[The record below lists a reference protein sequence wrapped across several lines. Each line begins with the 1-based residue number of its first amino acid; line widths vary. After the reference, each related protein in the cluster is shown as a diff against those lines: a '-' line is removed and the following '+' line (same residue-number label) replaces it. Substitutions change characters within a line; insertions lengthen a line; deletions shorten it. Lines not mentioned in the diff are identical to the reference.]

1 MKKLLLIA
9 SLALSWMF
17 FSAKP
22 VSAVTETVCASGCTY
37 TSLIQAGTSAATGTT
52 IQVLST
58 YSAASETFPI
68 QLRNAS
74 TTIECAAG
82 ATIGQTSVTGDN
94 TFQLTTSST
103 VRGCTFSNINLYTGT
118 DVYTPGIFI
127 ENNTFTPAVT
137 GTISLNSQLA
147 NTFIRNNTNIDSIFL
162 YTTNTNV
169 TISQNVFYGND
180 KANASGLLLTT
191 FATSSNLTVSENY
204 FYSYFASTT
213 TGSNL
218 KLISIVTD
226 GLTFTTNT
234 VRYMVTPPAMEYTMI
249 VSSEGGA
256 HDIYGNKIEAP
267 ARGAGDTNTCT
278 ALVILPAYNR
288 AQTLVARL
296 QNNTFR
302 NRCGG
307 GSALSLSDGGYSSIT
322 IYVSSTKNL
331 FYGDIPSALKP
342 AMEFSR
348 QAASSLL
355 GTVSQNGL
363 YGYSRLIENQV
374 QANVTAATTYEMNPF
389 VQLSDV
395 DTANDLDVAPFS
407 IYLDIDGAGGKI
419 GASTG
424 TRRTTIYVD
433 DTGTV
438 DYSAV
443 DMTSLASV
451 SSTMRSGDTV
461 SIAAGTYTPLE
472 LNSSYAT
479 TSLTFTGAGES
490 TIINASTNQNALS
503 FTSVTSSS
511 ISGMVLQNAS
521 TTSDAY
527 TSTRMNFVYG
537 GNTYADAVGDL
548 GTSGNDTIFIHDLD
562 FEVMTV
568 VTNDGDAVTGV
579 TGMGSE
585 NLHLVLATVG
595 ASRATFIVP
604 ASLTVSSQALAAY
617 WMGFGITVDRYV
629 TNTFSVAGGT
639 YTYDAA
645 AIAAANVTLVGGL
658 TTPEVAYGVT
668 GYAGLKLASSGGI
681 TISNVTS
688 TNNAYGIWF
697 ASGTGNRIY
706 DSVLASSSLY
716 DVKQD
721 ASATNTVDNVT
732 FSRTSSTV
740 TGVGPVLVKF
750 QARASVYRAAN
761 SSTKVSGSTVTV
773 TDASSAETSLGGTG
787 ASGLT
792 SYTRLPAYSITSGSN
807 AVTNGGFN
815 SYTVTAGAVTGYS
828 ASSATVTLSSRDQ
841 EFSMAMFSDSAPT
854 APTTPTLSVGSTSAT
869 FWWADNSDDETSF
882 TIGYA
887 TSSDAS
893 AFPGTTS
900 STSVA
905 TTTFSNLFPN
915 YPYIFRVAAVGPG
928 GTSSYATSTAV
939 RTLAATPGAPTVTAS
954 GRTTAAIVLD
964 ANGSSS
970 ATKFLVY
977 NSTSGLYVTSTGAS
991 ASSPDW
997 QTTSTWAAVTISGLT
1012 CGTAYSFVTVA
1023 RNEDLVV
1030 TATSSAGTVTTSACE
1045 SSGGGSGG
1053 GGGAASSAGGGFFTP
1068 TIIPPVTISVPT
1080 PVEPYPGPV
1089 VIQAP
1094 EKVVDPVTEARIE
1107 AVLAKDY
1114 KEFKTQLPPAT
1125 QDLLTEF
1132 MAFGEGPKTEGW
1144 GEGERRALV
1153 RDALDTLGD
1162 KINLADMERIAEGE
1176 LPLTRNLTRERAQLA
1191 RVRQTFR
1198 TIYKRDPN
1206 FKHQQENMVWN
1217 AMMYRLRFERDL
1229 AIERQGVGEFKGLFR
1244 RTPTDP
1250 FQWAVVRALGY
1261 VLR

>member
-147 NTFIRNNTNIDSIFL
+147 NTFIRNNTNIDNILL

-180 KANASGLLLTT
+180 KANVSGLLLTT
-191 FATSSNLTVSENY
+191 SATSSNLTVSENY

-218 KLISIVTD
+218 KLISIITD
-226 GLTFTTNT
+226 GMTFTTNT
-234 VRYMVTPPAMEYTMI
+234 VRYMVTPPAAMAYTMI
-249 VSSEGGA
+249 IGSEGGT

-267 ARGAGDTNTCT
+267 ARGAGDTDPCV
-278 ALVILPAYNR
+278 ALAVHPAYNR
-288 AQTLVARL
+288 AQTLITRI

-307 GSALSLSDGGYSSIT
+307 GSAISLSDGGYSSIT
-322 IYVSSTKNL
+322 IYASSTKNL
-331 FYGDIPSALKP
+331 FYGDVPSTFKP

-363 YGYSRLIENQV
+363 YGYSRLIENQA
-374 QANVTAATTYEMNPF
+374 QANVTAVTTYEMNPF
-389 VQLSDV
+389 VQLGDV

-407 IYLDIDGAGGKI
+407 IYLNIDGAGGKI

-537 GNTYADAVGDL
+537 GNSYADESGDL
-548 GTSGNDTIFIHDLD
+548 GISANTTNYVLDGDLNILAVSADDTSVSSVTGIGTDAFHIALVNRAGSRVTFLIPNSVFANQAAFEAVTSGYFTTDVFVQNAF
-562 FEVMTV
+562 
-568 VTNDGDAVTGV
+568 
-579 TGMGSE
+579 
-585 NLHLVLATVG
+585 
-595 ASRATFIVP
+595 
-604 ASLTVSSQALAAY
+604 TVS
-617 WMGFGITVDRYV
+617 
-629 TNTFSVAGGT
+629 GGV
-639 YTYDAA
+639 YTYASAA
-645 AIAAANVTLVGGL
+645 VASAEVTLLGGL
-658 TTPEVAYGVT
+658 TTPAISSALT
-668 GYAGLKLASSGGI
+668 GYAGLKLVSSGGI
-681 TISNVTS
+681 TINNVTS

-706 DSVLASSSLY
+706 DSALSSSSLY
-716 DVKQD
+716 DIRQD

-732 FSRTSSTV
+732 FNRTSSTV
-740 TGVGPVLVKF
+740 TGVGPILVKF

-761 SSTKVSGSTVTV
+761 SGTKISGSTVTV
-773 TDASSAETSLGGTG
+773 TDASSVGTALGATNG
-787 ASGLT
+787 SGLT
-792 SYTRLPAYSITSGSN
+792 SYVRLPAYTITSGSN

-815 SYTVTAGAVTGYS
+815 SYTVTAGSVTGYS
-828 ASSATVTLSSRDQ
+828 ASSATITLSSRDQ
-841 EFSMAMFSDSAPT
+841 ELTVGMFSDSAPT
-854 APTTPTLSVGSTSAT
+854 APTSPTLSAGSTSAT
-869 FWWADNSDDETSF
+869 FWWVDNSDDETSF
-882 TIGYA
+882 TMGYA
-887 TSSDAS
+887 TSSDVS

-900 STSVA
+900 STSAA

-915 YPYIFRVAAVGPG
+915 YPYIFRVAAIGPG
-928 GTSSYATSTAV
+928 GTSSYATSTAI

-954 GRTTAAIVLD
+954 GRTTATIALD
-964 ANGSSS
+964 ANGNSS

-977 NSTSGLYVTSTGAS
+977 NSTLGSYVTSTGAS
-991 ASSPDW
+991 VGSPDW
-997 QTTSTWAAVTISGLT
+997 QTTSTWAAVTMSGLT

-1045 SSGGGSGG
+1045 SSGGSSSG

-1068 TIIPPVTISVPT
+1068 SVIPPVTIPVPT
-1080 PVEPYPGPV
+1080 PVEPLPVPV
-1089 VIQAP
+1089 VIWEP
-1094 EKVVDPVTEARIE
+1094 EKVVDPVVETRIE

-1125 QDLLTEF
+1125 QDLLTKF

-1162 KINLADMERIAEGE
+1162 KINLVDMERIAEGE
-1176 LPLTRNLTRERAQLA
+1176 LPLTRNLTRERVQLT
-1191 RVRQTFR
+1191 RIRQTFR

-1206 FKHQQENMVWN
+1206 FKNQQENMVWN

-1229 AIERQGVGEFKGLFR
+1229 TIERQGVGEFKALFR